1 MVHSVRGHVPL
12 KIVHFIMN
20 MRTDCHPFYLSR
32 HGQSE
37 YNQIGRIGGDS
48 GLTEHGL
55 AYARKLADFVESHIV
70 RGDACGGARSPG
82 GVGSPG
88 SGTAA
93 VSGRGDE
100 ASSSASP
107 EMPARLWTSTMRRT
121 RETAQFIAQR
131 TLFIRDKDDPSLEFE
146 WVQMKPRAWHHL
158 DELFAGACDGMTYE
172 EIEDQFPEEFE
183 RREKDKLAY
192 RYPRGESYL
201 DVIARLEP
209 IILEMER
216 HREPLLIVAHQGIL
230 RIIYAFYMGLSRAQ
244 APFVSVPLNCV
255 VKLTPSAFS
264 CTEQRFVLYTPPK
277 ALASDG
283 QDEPSLALAAAAA
296 ARAVAE
302 GVSKGVSNSFAAA
315 LAVARGVAKTP
326 DLLNLSKHG
335 NAAAAAGATAA
346 DSAKTTGL
354 GAGAGAVGPFRKV
367 SVQYNPDDPPSH

>member
-255 VKLTPSAFS
+255 VKLTPSAYLDAAQTACAAPSGGLGDSFPGVPAGADAQLFCLDVTYCHALLTS
-264 CTEQRFVLYTPPK
+264 GFGLEEEQEVTLVKQVEYR
-277 ALASDG
+277 G
-283 QDEPSLALAAAAA
+283 
-296 ARAVAE
+296 E
-302 GVSKGVSNSFAAA
+302 GVEAAW
-315 LAVARGVAKTP
+315 P
-326 DLLNLSKHG
+326 
-335 NAAAAAGATAA
+335 
-346 DSAKTTGL
+346 L
-354 GAGAGAVGPFRKV
+354 GAAINSLG
-367 SVQYNPDDPPSH
+367 SD